1 MTWLGLGIGLG
12 RFVTYGLD
20 EGEAP
25 EAGHQRTVRS
35 SVVTQPV
42 VRSEVDVP

>member
-1 MTWLGLGIGLG
+1 MTWLGLGVGLG

-25 EAGHQRTVRS
+25 EAGHRRTVHATVLSRR
-35 SVVTQPV
+35 
-42 VRSEVDVP
+42 VRRGEVEAA